1 MITLAPPRS
10 IQQLR
15 AWLDR
20 YRDWR
25 LRLAEFDGFSTS
37 TGMSQTGIIPG
48 GSHSDRV
55 ESEILRR
62 DVLHQR
68 VRAIDSGLARL
79 ELQHRVL
86 LQMRYMQQLSI
97 SRICRETRFSRGQ
110 VFGLLREAVRELFLE
125 MGGADDDAM
134 SQIAAGLDS
143 TGIALDRP
151 DVRDS
156 GPLDKPDVRDSGT
169 LDRQG
174 ARNPESQA

>member
-1 MITLAPPRS
+1 MTLAPPRS
-10 IQQLR
+10 ISQLR

-20 YRDWR
+20 YRDWT

-37 TGMSQTGIIPG
+37 TGMSQTGITPG

-68 VRAIDSGLARL
+68 VRAIDSGLGKL
-79 ELQHRVL
+79 EIQHRVL
-86 LQMRYMQQLSI
+86 LQMRYMQSASI

-110 VFGLLREAVRELFLE
+110 VFGLLRQAVRELFLE
-125 MGGADDDAM
+125 MGGVSDDAIG
-134 SQIAAGLDS
+134 QVAAGLDAK
-143 TGIALDRP
+143 GPLDRP
-151 DVRDS
+151 D
-156 GPLDKPDVRDSGT
+156 
-169 LDRQG
+169 